1 MNWLAHV
8 PMGDRGLMR
17 GSSRRRRLRPV
28 VDRVEDRIVP
38 SNVVVTYTQSPF
50 PAISITGDIGNAN
63 FHILENADGT
73 ITVSQGDFRTTI
85 DGSASF
91 TSPVGSTVLSISA
104 VLNGTTNADTV
115 SLSGPGESVMAGLK
129 SVAISA
135 PGGANLNLSVSDLEC
150 PGNLTLTETA
160 TPGILDGGLHA
171 TIDNSSFGSLTV
183 AQSGGSPAL
192 VELGNV
198 IVPGPVSIAE
208 GVGDGSQI
216 IADAPVSGGQPG
228 SSDAFGATTLVQ
240 GAGAAET
247 GTDGSNDRISLTGA
261 TVASLAITQDAAS
274 PSSGGSNESISVNG
288 LKLGLTSLGLATSQG
303 DGANDTIT
311 IDSVVAYSPQRSG
324 SSLLAAP
331 TGISVNQG
339 KGMGDAAH
347 VTNST
352 LPGNFSIVQGDGDG
366 DSALFARVQI
376 GYTVSVGGA
385 ILQGFPADLSIRQ
398 GGGAGDTANVTG
410 STTVGQIS
418 IAQLDGAGDVALI
431 LGSTA
436 GYTLSAGPY
445 VLPQY
450 GDASI
455 SQGNGDADQAVFNQ
469 DTVNQVSITQ
479 GNNLFTPSS
488 TPPDPAVAQLTGT
501 AVTGDI
507 NITQGDQNAVGNY
520 VASLGYDAL
529 SSHGSS
535 PVTAGGATS
544 IVQNGGNNSVDLGDP
559 RATAPSFSST
569 YLDVNTGQGGEGLV
583 SAREAS
589 VSYGSSTGKDF
600 VIDGGGTG
608 NTLVDYLGNVGI
620 TFSANYNDIQAPP
633 PAPPVNV
640 GTSPSSGTDPG
651 GTGSGGTN
659 PNTGSALSSGSSTST
674 QGTSPGSNGQG
685 DTHSVPLVVRVVRIH
700 HRFQIR
706 VFNATTG
713 AMRFSILP
721 FGKMY
726 KGNVNAHLSYPQGSD
741 LPLIVARTHPE
752 PRRFITRVFSGL
764 DGTVIPGE
772 HLVSVSPSH
781 DPFLKPHW

>member
-1 MNWLAHV
+1 M
-8 PMGDRGLMR
+8 
-17 GSSRRRRLRPV
+17 
-28 VDRVEDRIVP
+28 
-38 SNVVVTYTQSPF
+38 
-50 PAISITGDIGNAN
+50 
-63 FHILENADGT
+63 
-73 ITVSQGDFRTTI
+73 
-85 DGSASF
+85 
-91 TSPVGSTVLSISA
+91 
-104 VLNGTTNADTV
+104 
-115 SLSGPGESVMAGLK
+115 
-129 SVAISA
+129 
-135 PGGANLNLSVSDLEC
+135 
-150 PGNLTLTETA
+150 
-160 TPGILDGGLHA
+160 
-171 TIDNSSFGSLTV
+171 
-183 AQSGGSPAL
+183 
-192 VELGNV
+192 
-198 IVPGPVSIAE
+198 PGPVSISE

-216 IADAPVSGGQPG
+216 IADAPVAGGQPG

-240 GAGAAET
+240 GAGAAVT

-261 TVASLAITQDAAS
+261 TVASLTITQDAAS

-311 IDSVVAYSPQRSG
+311 IDSVVAYSPQSSS
-324 SSLLAAP
+324 SSLLASP

-352 LPGNFSIVQGDGDG
+352 LPGNMSIVQGDGNG
-366 DSALFARVQI
+366 DSAQFAKVQI

-418 IAQLDGAGDVALI
+418 IAQLDGAGDVAQI
-431 LGSTA
+431 LSSTA

-455 SQGNGDADQAVFNQ
+455 SQGNGNADQAVFNQ

-488 TPPDPAVAQLTGT
+488 TPPNPAVAQLTGT

-529 SSHGSS
+529 SSYGSS
-535 PVTAGGATS
+535 PVKAGGATS

-559 RATAPSFSST
+559 TATAPSFSST

-633 PAPPVNV
+633 PTPPVNV
-640 GTSPSSGTDPG
+640 GSGPSSGTDPG
-651 GTGSGGTN
+651 GTGSGGSASGG
-659 PNTGSALSSGSSTST
+659 TGSGGSASGGTGSGGSSSGGTGSGGKDPGGTGSGGTSSNSGSSLSSGSSTPT

-685 DTHSVPLVVRVVRIH
+685 DTLSVPLVVRVVRIH
-700 HRFQIR
+700 HRFQIQ

-741 LPLIVARTHPE
+741 LPLIIARTHPV

-764 DGTVIPGE
+764 DGTVIPGK
-772 HLVSVSPSH
+772 HLVSVSPLH
-781 DPFLKPHW
+781 YPFLKPRW